1 MEHAADG
8 ILLVDKGSGETSHG
22 VVKKVRSVFRRGKSV
37 KVGHAGTLDPF
48 ATGLLIILLG
58 QGTKLS
64 RFIMSGEKVYLA
76 TVELGVE
83 TDTFDPTGKVV
94 RSSDVPDLSTEY
106 IREKANRFVGKIH
119 QVPPIYSAVR
129 YKGERAYK
137 LARRGQRVD
146 LKTREVTVYAL
157 RILTVDLPLI
167 TMRVRCSSGTYIRS
181 LAADLGRDLGP
192 GGHLR
197 SLRRLKSGPFEVEDA
212 LPSAEIAREA
222 REQSLS
228 RRVIPIREAIPDIGE
243 IVVQADLAEKVRNG
257 YQPTWEDLISGS
269 ERKICINEDFHE
281 GWIKLANDGKL
292 VAIMKVEMADAS
304 DHGKV
309 KKVNIERVFSV

>member
-8 ILLVDKGSGETSHG
+8 ILLIDKESGETSHG
-22 VVKKVRSVFRRGKSV
+22 VVKKVRSVFRRGNGV

-64 RFIMSGEKVYLA
+64 RFIMSGEKIYLA

-83 TDTFDPTGKVV
+83 TDTLDPTGKVV
-94 RSSDVPDLSTEY
+94 GTRDVPDLSPEY
-106 IREKANRFVGKIH
+106 VREKASRFVGKIP
-119 QVPPIYSAVR
+119 QVPPIYSAVK
-129 YKGERAYK
+129 YKGKRAYQ
-137 LARRGQRVD
+137 LARKGQRVD
-146 LKTREVTVYAL
+146 LNTRDVTVYSL
-157 RILTVDLPLI
+157 RILAMDLPQI
-167 TMRVRCSSGTYIRS
+167 TLRVRCSSGTYIRS

-212 LPSAEIAREA
+212 LPSTEIAAEA

-228 RRVIPIREAIPDIGE
+228 GRVIPMRKAVPHMEDVTVSGG
-243 IVVQADLAEKVRNG
+243 LAAKIRNG
-257 YQPTWEDLISGS
+257 YQPIREELDIRPGFS
-269 ERKICINEDFHE
+269 E
-281 GWIKLANDGKL
+281 GWVKLVNDGEL
-292 VAIMKVEMADAS
+292 VAVIKVAIGDEAGHD
-304 DHGKV
+304 KV
-309 KKVNIERVFSV
+309 KIERVFSE